1 MALNWNPLTAGTEQM
16 SQASNVGA
24 NTDIRGI
31 GGMLGQLLGEGI
43 HQSLDTQDIQA
54 KDAGEYI
61 RGYAR
66 RYAKDNNM
74 DYEEM
79 VANYPLLK
87 MAESGVELKADSQG
101 KLMYKKDGKWSDD
114 FGGMQGS
121 IKDKEG
127 NVMWSPFGSRTIS
140 GQVLGADDKPMEIK
154 KTADPFEDA
163 LDTAWREGLFKGE
176 GLSYKAPKTRLQALF
191 SRDRYRPR
199 GTGRYVDD
207 EGYKNFLQNPSGAL
221 GDYVDILSEQY
232 GGKDNRTTATAYDKT
247 KKEAEQEQ
255 NWFTKLLTML
265 TTSGYGQNTGVVDGY
280 KHTNNNDEDE
290 DNILYKH
297 HSGVQ

>member
-43 HQSLDTQDIQA
+43 HQSVDTQDIQA

-79 VANYPLLK
+79 VANYPLLQ
-87 MAESGVELKADSQG
+87 MAESGAELKADSQG
-101 KLMYKKDGKWSDD
+101 KLMYKTKDSEGNVIWSDD

-140 GQVLGADDKPMEIK
+140 GQVLGADDKPMELE

-163 LDTAWREGLFKGE
+163 FDTAWREGLFKGE

-199 GTGRYVDD
+199 GTGRYV
-207 EGYKNFLQNPSGAL
+207 ENPSGAL

-232 GGKDNRTTATAYDKT
+232 GGKDNRITAKAYDKT
-247 KKEAEQEQ
+247 KKEEEQEQ
-255 NWFTKLLTML
+255 NWLTKLLTML

-280 KHTNNNDEDE
+280 KHTDNDNEDDE
-290 DNILYKH
+290 N
-297 HSGVQ
+297 GVKNGFSFQ

>member
-24 NTDIRGI
+24 NTDIKGI

-43 HQSLDTQDIQA
+43 HQSVDTQDIQA

-79 VANYPLLK
+79 VANYPLLQ
-87 MAESGVELKADSQG
+87 MAEGGTALKADSEG
-101 KLMYKKDGKWSDD
+101 RLMYKTKDSEGNVIWSDD

-163 LDTAWREGLFKGE
+163 FDTAWREGLFKGE

-199 GTGRYVDD
+199 GTGRYMD
-207 EGYKNFLQNPSGAL
+207 EDAYKNSQENPGGYIADLLKAL
-221 GDYVDILSEQY
+221 TKEY
-232 GGKDNRTTATAYDKT
+232 GGNKLTVKEPEKEKDKT
-247 KKEAEQEQ
+247 SSKSIIRK
-255 NWFTKLLTML
+255 
-265 TTSGYGQNTGVVDGY
+265 Y
-280 KHTNNNDEDE
+280 DEDE
-290 DNILYKH
+290 I
-297 HSGVQ
+297 GVKNGFSFQ